1 MATPPGSPPRNQL
14 IPAMP
19 RLIRRELAEI
29 SQAQVLARHVNN
41 LRRNIQE
48 LQRHIPRVNSNA
60 RLHTTKKAVQFKK
73 SKSTSNLMKM
83 R

>member
-1 MATPPGSPPRNQL
+1 MATPPGSPHRNQL

-19 RLIRRELAEI
+19 QLIRRELSEI
-29 SQAQVLARHVNN
+29 SLAQVLARQVDN

-48 LQRHIPRVNSNA
+48 LQQHIPRSPA
-60 RLHTTKKAVQFKK
+60 KTVQFKK

>member
-48 LQRHIPRVNSNA
+48 LQRHIPRVN
-60 RLHTTKKAVQFKK
+60 TTKKTVQFKK